1 MGDLPGRLNP
11 EFGLSWQSALFPGH
25 PFVMNTISLF
35 LSVAAL
41 ATPSVA
47 QDVIG
52 VGWSGE
58 VYEIDL
64 ATGSSSVLGSSGY
77 SKLNAMAKSPDGTMY
92 AMSDGELLSIDPVTG
107 LASFVASTTLNS
119 VRGLAFDSAGTLYA
133 AENPNATA
141 IDEDILYT
149 IDVGTGAT
157 TYIGATG
164 FFGIQGMSFSG
175 NVLYAF
181 DIGNG
186 SGFGDGL
193 ITIDPAT
200 AVATDVNSAVGGSGS
215 EAQCLFTD
223 NAGNL
228 FCAAG
233 ELFSV
238 NKTTGV
244 ITLIGG
250 GGFSV
255 RGAEVVGTAGPIL
268 SVNNLTAGQTATIA
282 VSNAGQF
289 GIVFAGYSLQGAGP
303 TTIGTPWGS
312 FDFALT
318 LPVRRMPP
326 FFADAN
332 GDASM
337 TQFVPAG
344 GAGLPVWMHALV
356 LNSNGTAAELTNS
369 LALTIQ

>member
-1 MGDLPGRLNP
+1 MK
-11 EFGLSWQSALFPGH
+11 AL
-25 PFVMNTISLF
+25 SLF

-52 VGWSGE
+52 VAWSGD

-64 ATGSSSVLGSSGY
+64 ATGSSSVLGYSGY
-77 SKLNAMAKSPDGTMY
+77 SKLNAMAKAPDGTMY
-92 AMSDGELLSIDPVTG
+92 AMSDGDLLSIDPVTG
-107 LASFVASTTLNS
+107 LATYVATTSLNS
-119 VRGLAFDSAGTLYA
+119 VRGLAFDSAGTLFA

-157 TYIGATG
+157 NYIGATG
-164 FFGIQGMSFSG
+164 FFGIQGMSFAG

-186 SGFGDGL
+186 SGIGAGL

-200 AVATDVNSAVGGSGS
+200 AVSTDVNPGVGGAGS
-215 EAQCLFTD
+215 QAQCLFSD
-223 NAGNL
+223 GAGNL
-228 FCAAG
+228 YCAAS

-238 NKTTGV
+238 DKATGV
-244 ITLIGG
+244 VTVIGG

-255 RGAEVVGTAGPIL
+255 RGAEVVGVSGPSL
-268 SVNNLTAGQTATIA
+268 TVSNLTAGQTATISVA
-282 VSNAGQF
+282 NAGSN
-289 GIVFAGYSLQGAGP
+289 GIVFLGYSIQGPGP
-303 TTIGTPWGS
+303 STIGTPWGS
-312 FDFALT
+312 FDFAMS
-318 LPVRRMPP
+318 LPIRRMPA
-326 FFADAN
+326 FFANAN

-337 TQFVPAG
+337 TQNIPAG
-344 GAGLPVWMHALV
+344 AAGIPVWMQALV
-356 LNSNGTAAELTNS
+356 VDAGGVAGQLTNS

>member
-1 MGDLPGRLNP
+1 MIERAHFPGRTLVMKT
-11 EFGLSWQSALFPGH
+11 LS
-25 PFVMNTISLF
+25 IF

-41 ATPSVA
+41 ATPGVA
-47 QDVIG
+47 QDVVG
-52 VGWSGE
+52 VGWSGD

-64 ATGSSSVLGSSGY
+64 ATGNSSVLGYSGY
-77 SKLNAMAKSPDGTMY
+77 SKLNAMAKAPDGTMY
-92 AMSDGELLSIDPVTG
+92 AMSDGDLLSIDPVTG
-107 LASFVASTTLNS
+107 LATYVATTSLNS
-119 VRGLAFDSAGTLYA
+119 VRGLAFDSSGTLFA

-157 TYIGATG
+157 NYIGATG
-164 FFGIQGMSFSG
+164 FYGIQGMSFSG

-200 AVATDVNSAVGGSGS
+200 AVATDVNAAVGGSGS
-215 EAQCLFTD
+215 EAQCLFSD
-223 NAGNL
+223 HSGNL
-228 FCAAG
+228 YCANA

-238 NKTTGV
+238 DKTTGV
-244 ITLIGG
+244 VTLIGG
-250 GGFSV
+250 GAFSV
-255 RGAEVVGTAGPIL
+255 RGAEVVGVGGPTL
-268 SVNNLTAGQTATIA
+268 SVNNLIAGQTATIA
-282 VSNAGQF
+282 VANAGQN
-289 GIVFAGYSLQGAGP
+289 GIVFLGYSIQGPGP
-303 TTIGTPWGS
+303 TSIGTPWGS
-312 FDFALT
+312 FGFELS
-318 LPVRRMPP
+318 LPIRRMPP

-337 TQFVPAG
+337 TQNIPG
-344 GAGLPVWMHALV
+344 GAAGVPVWMHALV
-356 LNSNGTAAELTNS
+356 VDAGGVAGEMTNS